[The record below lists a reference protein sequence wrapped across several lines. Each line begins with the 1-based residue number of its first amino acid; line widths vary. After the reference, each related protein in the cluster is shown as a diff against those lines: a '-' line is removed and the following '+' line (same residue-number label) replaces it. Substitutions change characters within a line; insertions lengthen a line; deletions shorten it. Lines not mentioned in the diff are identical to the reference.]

1 MKKYV
6 WVFGA
11 NKDGF
16 HGAGGAAFAFTGSYA
31 NNWRTHPWCQEA
43 INGGEKKGL
52 MAEWG
57 KARGYQEGRI
67 STLGSY
73 AIQTVVKP
81 GAKRSVPLKE
91 IRRQVEEELVPFMR
105 RHPDWEF
112 VTSRF
117 AAGYGGY
124 TLPEMSL
131 IWALITQEP
140 NGKFAPNYQ

>member
-6 WVFGA
+6 FVFGS
-11 NKDGF
+11 NKEGF
-16 HGAGGAAFAFTGSYA
+16 HGAGGASFAFSGSYV
-31 NNWRTHPWCQEA
+31 NKWRECPLCQEA

-57 KARGYQEGRI
+57 VSRGYQEGRI

-91 IRRQVEEELVPFMR
+91 IRRQVEEELVPFMKE
-105 RHPDWEF
+105 HPDWEF
-112 VTSRF
+112 TTSRF

-124 TLPEMSL
+124 TLPEMAP
-131 IWALITQEP
+131 IWEMITSQP
-140 NGKFAPNYQ
+140 NGKIAPHR